1 MRFFT
6 KMVISRDKRRQ
17 KLIRAAAE
25 QFLTLGRDGVS
36 MKDVAKAANVSRA
49 TLYTYFSSKDELFD
63 AAVDGIT
70 LSVRDKSKNA
80 LREVPPGASLQEK
93 LLMVFEAQQKAW
105 CEVSELQRS
114 FFYFEIWRRSQVMAK
129 ERDQMMPFQKLVF
142 EILEKEPTL
151 EYLFPN
157 LDWPDLG
164 ALSSTIYLAASAI
177 LYADTG
183 ASEKKELLRT
193 FVSIFTRGLLTNFQS
208 LKPTQHSAS

>member
-1 MRFFT
+1 MIPRE
-6 KMVISRDKRRQ
+6 KRRL
-17 KLIRAAAE
+17 KLITSAAE
-25 QFLTLGRDGVS
+25 LFLTKGTAGVS
-36 MKDVAKAANVSRA
+36 MQDIAAAANVSRA
-49 TLYTYFSSKDELFD
+49 TLYTYFGSKDEIFD

-105 CEVSELQRS
+105 FEVSELQRS

-129 ERDQMMPFQKLVF
+129 ERDQMMPFQELVL

-151 EYLFPN
+151 EYSFPN
-157 LDWPDLG
+157 LELPDLG

-177 LYADTG
+177 LYADAG
-183 ASEKKELLRT
+183 ASEKKELLGS
-193 FVSIFTRGLLTNFQS
+193 FIHIFTKGLA
-208 LKPTQHSAS
+208 K